1 MSEITF
7 YLKKS
12 RTANNRNNR
21 NSRVYLKPTVHV
33 AHQFSEYIHREDS
46 ETLAD
51 QRIYLIEYI
60 VPF

>member
-12 RTANNRNNR
+12 RTANTRNNR

-33 AHQFSEYIHREDS
+33 AHQFSEYIHRE
-46 ETLAD
+46 TVKHLQTNAF
-51 QRIYLIEYI
+51 I
-60 VPF
+60 